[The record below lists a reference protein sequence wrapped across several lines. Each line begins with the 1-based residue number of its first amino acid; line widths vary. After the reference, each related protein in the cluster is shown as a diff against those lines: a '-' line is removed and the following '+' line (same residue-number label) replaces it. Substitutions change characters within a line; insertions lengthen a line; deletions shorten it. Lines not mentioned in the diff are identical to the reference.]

1 MLGFCTAV
9 AILAGCGGGAQSLL
23 GASGAAEQDT
33 NQAGLSMQRY
43 SSPPKALVARSLAS
57 TRWPDTEHS
66 GMAPKTKHLDLLY
79 VANGDDA
86 VLVYSYPKGKLLQ
99 TLSGFEGLD
108 HLCVDAAGDVYVPTF
123 DLQEIFEYAHGGEYP
138 IATLSDSAGYP
149 YDCSV
154 DPTTGNLAV
163 VNRYADGGPG
173 SIAVYAHASGSPTI
187 YQDSSFQLYYFDAY
201 DNRGD
206 LFIEG
211 FDELGYS
218 EFAELHAGGKT
229 LKNITLDTIPELENG
244 LQWVS
249 GHLAVGSATDSGESS
264 GDTYIYLMNI
274 HRGIGK
280 TIATTELNEPGP
292 TAGFFIQGSRVIV
305 ATGGEIGTTQYFHYP
320 AGGAPTR
327 TFGNGAP
334 LGAVVSKGK

>member
-1 MLGFCTAV
+1 MKRSHRSRHVLSISAV
-9 AILAGCGGGAQSLL
+9 AAMLTACGGSQPPIGAP
-23 GASGAAEQDT
+23 GAMPQTFALAAHADRGKSWMLQE
-33 NQAGLSMQRY
+33 AKKS
-43 SSPPKALVARSLAS
+43 
-57 TRWPDTEHS
+57 
-66 GMAPKTKHLDLLY
+66 DLLY
-79 VANGDDA
+79 VTNGDDA
-86 VLVYSYPKGKLLQ
+86 VLVYSYPKAKLLQ

-108 HLCVDAAGDVYVPTF
+108 HLCVDTAGDVFVPTF
-123 DLQEIFEYAHGGEYP
+123 DLQEIVEYAHGGEYP

-163 VNRYADGGPG
+163 VNRYATGGPG
-173 SIAVYAHASGSPTI
+173 SIAIYAHGSGSPTI